1 MRKPVVLCT
10 QAMHEAGRAM
20 LEPVADLRV
29 PAQADPALLDAM
41 LADSDYLVV
50 RNHLRPGFLDQT
62 HRLRAI
68 VRHGTGLDMIPMDSA
83 TRQGIPVANVP
94 GANAQAVAEHVVGC
108 FFALAR
114 RFTAMDASLRRT
126 SWEDARRIASHSVE
140 LAGKTVG
147 IIGVGDIGSRIASIC
162 ASALRMRVLGYHP
175 RRKVFPAGIE
185 GVSLDELLTTSD
197 FVTLNCPLT
206 DETRGILDANRI
218 GQLKPTAFVVNAA
231 RGGLVDE
238 LALADALRTRAVAGA
253 AVDVF
258 SSQPL
263 AASHPFRN
271 LENILLTP
279 HSAALTRESS
289 VAMSTGTA
297 RQLLRLMRGER
308 PDHLVNPE
316 VWDGWLR
323 KHGSSAQEKTS

>member
-1 MRKPVVLCT
+1 
-10 QAMHEAGRAM
+10 MHEAGRAI
-20 LEPVADLRV
+20 LAPVADVRV
-29 PAQADPALLDAM
+29 PPQADPARLDAM
-41 LADSDYLVV
+41 LAEADYLVV
-50 RNHLRPGFLDQT
+50 RNHLRPGFLDQG

-68 VRHGTGLDMIPMDSA
+68 VRHGTGLDMIPVAVA

-114 RFTAMDASLRRT
+114 RFAAMDACIRRAG
-126 SWEDARRIASHSVE
+126 WEDARRLGSDNVE

-147 IIGVGDIGSRIASIC
+147 IIGVGDIGSRIAAIC

-175 RRKVFPAGIE
+175 RRAMFPAGIE
-185 GVSLDELLTTSD
+185 GVSLDELLATSD

-206 DETRGILDANRI
+206 DETRGILDVNRI

-231 RGGLVDE
+231 RGELVDE
-238 LALADALRTRAVAGA
+238 LALADALRTRTVAGA

-271 LENILLTP
+271 LDNILLTP

-297 RQLLRLMRGER
+297 RQLLQLMRGER

-316 VWDGWLR
+316 VWDDWSR
-323 KHGSSAQEKTS
+323 KHRSSAQEEKP